1 MHSILVID
9 DDKITHSFIKR
20 ALEGT
25 YQLFPA
31 FNGEEGLQQAAAIRP
46 NIILLDVE
54 MPGMNGYEVCE
65 ILKAS
70 EATKQ
75 IPVIFLS
82 SHSSLRERMQGFE
95 AGADDYIV
103 KPFQPEDLK
112 AKLQVVGRYRKTEEE
127 LSNQIQEAKQT
138 VHAALSGS
146 SDLGQAIYFIERCHN
161 VSNYEQLAQEFFKIS
176 NNLGLACTLVIESI
190 DNESFYS
197 SKLNAVPPLESEL
210 ISTLRN
216 EKRFFD
222 FGCRT
227 QINYQHISLLIK
239 NMPLDDMERYGRVKD
254 LFPAMLSAADTKIS
268 QLDTLSSIK
277 LQAEDLSKSISLI
290 SAALGKVKRSVTNNQ
305 TDSMTIM
312 RDMLTELDRELPR
325 MGLEDDQEQFLLD
338 RIDRAITNAH
348 ETSTVTKEI
357 SDYFNTI
364 IKDLETQASQ
374 QQHLVEKLSN
384 ITSSDISS
392 DGETDE
398 GYSMDIELF

>member
-112 AKLQVVGRYRKTEEE
+112 AKLQVVGRYRKKEEE
-127 LSNQIQEAKQT
+127 LSNQIQQANKT

-146 SDLGQAIYFIERCHN
+146 SHLGQAIYFIERCHN
-161 VSNYEQLAQEFFKIS
+161 VSSYEQLAQEFF
-176 NNLGLACTLVIESI
+176 
-190 DNESFYS
+190 
-197 SKLNAVPPLESEL
+197 
-210 ISTLRN
+210 
-216 EKRFFD
+216 
-222 FGCRT
+222 
-227 QINYQHISLLIK
+227 
-239 NMPLDDMERYGRVKD
+239 
-254 LFPAMLSAADTKIS
+254 
-268 QLDTLSSIK
+268 
-277 LQAEDLSKSISLI
+277 
-290 SAALGKVKRSVTNNQ
+290 
-305 TDSMTIM
+305 
-312 RDMLTELDRELPR
+312 
-325 MGLEDDQEQFLLD
+325 
-338 RIDRAITNAH
+338 
-348 ETSTVTKEI
+348 
-357 SDYFNTI
+357 
-364 IKDLETQASQ
+364 
-374 QQHLVEKLSN
+374 
-384 ITSSDISS
+384 
-392 DGETDE
+392 
-398 GYSMDIELF
+398 